1 MRKESKYH
9 KTLVDLAEVLM
20 EDNLTICIR
29 TKGYSM
35 FPALKPDDTCFV
47 EKCSADKL
55 KRGDIVV
62 FKTGQQFVAHRLMR
76 IHKNDSNYLLHT
88 KGDNNLLEDTPFS
101 DEFLTGKVVS
111 YQRKNQT
118 YLVNSNRM
126 LWSKFTAI
134 SFPSLATTINNT
146 HLRINHA
153 GHFISSSFSSLK
165 ENIPAILTGSNK
177 LFRINALISIL
188 QGLIPLAIIVCVKL
202 LVDFLTGNS
211 LHSTDRQV
219 IWFVLLGV
227 TGLLFLS
234 SSVLN
239 QLYGYFTEK
248 MSQSVTR
255 QVYADL
261 HEKHTRLGLSVY
273 ENPEKQDKM
282 HRAVQEASFRPVK
295 ILTALLTFIRTI
307 SSGVMLIGLFIS
319 IRWYLILILLV
330 AVIPDAVIRL
340 KYSRKRYHLKD
351 AQTTRERAKYY
362 YNRVLTAFPFAKELR
377 LFGFSDFF
385 QRRYNLTQ
393 DELFDEKIT
402 LSRAEL
408 RFTVAAQ
415 AFAVVLIFGS
425 LGIVSYLT
433 MQGALTVG
441 AVVLF
446 FFAFQR
452 GYSTLNDFFRSLTGL
467 MEDNTFL
474 QDLIDFLKI
483 PDNKST
489 LEADKPFTLEQE
501 IRFDRV
507 SFRYENSNRNAL
519 KDVTIRIPVGKTV
532 ALVGENGSGKTTLVK
547 LLCGFY
553 EPDAG
558 TILIDGVDA
567 RRIGQQAVC
576 ENSAAVFQDFAL
588 YQVSAM
594 QNILLGDV
602 SKEADPDKARLAAAA
617 AGIDATLENLPRGY
631 QTLLGTLFDGSE
643 ELSIG
648 QWQKMAIARAFYRDA
663 PLLLMDEPSSA
674 LDAISESQLI
684 ERLKELSRN
693 KTSLIISHRLSTVQ
707 WADCIYLLDKG
718 EVAEQGTHAELMALK
733 GKYYTLVSGGRE
745 YEVIGY

>member
-1 MRKESKYH
+1 MRKETATSH
-9 KTLVDLAEVLM
+9 SLVDLTEVLL
-20 EDNLTICIR
+20 EDNKTISIR

-35 FPALKPDDTCFV
+35 FPVLQPGDTCYV
-47 EKCSADKL
+47 KKCNAEKL
-55 KRGDIVV
+55 KKGDIIV
-62 FKTGQQFVAHRLMR
+62 FRDGQLLVAHRLLS
-76 IHKNDSNYLLHT
+76 IEKKDNGYFLYT
-88 KGDNNLLEDTPFS
+88 KGDNNRFNDTSFTENALS
-101 DEFLTGKVVS
+101 GKIES
-111 YQRKNQT
+111 FKRNNQMHN
-118 YLVNSNRM
+118 LNS
-126 LWSKFTAI
+126 I
-134 SFPSLATTINNT
+134 SMKWRSHLATTFPAFSTKIANT
-146 HLRINHA
+146 HLRIKHA
-153 GHFISSSFSSLK
+153 GHFFSSSFSSLK
-165 ENIPAILTGSNK
+165 ENIPAILTGSKK

-227 TGLLFLS
+227 TGLFFLS

-307 SSGVMLIGLFIS
+307 SSGVVLIGLFIS

-385 QRRYNLTQ
+385 QRRYNHTQ

-489 LEADKPFTLEQE
+489 LVADKPFTLEQE